1 MSSYQNKKKYRKL
14 KAKQKARDKKVV
26 RRREALREEAKVKK
40 QIERM
45 QWDARD
51 KTAPY
56 RKPKEEDA

>member
-14 KAKQKARDKKVV
+14 KAKQKARDKKVA
-26 RRREALREEAKVKK
+26 RRREALREESKVKK
-40 QIERM
+40 QIERI

-51 KTAPY
+51 KTNTY